1 MRVLGFGLFGL
12 GKYEMK
18 ALVTGGTGF
27 IGSHVV
33 DLLLE
38 RGHHVRLFSRA
49 SELPVRLAGKDVS
62 HFSGDLRYPE
72 SLSRAMKGMDVFYHI
87 GEIRNTTRH
96 AAKQNVQ
103 HVERAID
110 HLALSGVKRFVFISS
125 ISVAGIP
132 SRTPA
137 DEETAPIVTLAD
149 HYTWYK
155 ERCEKLLAEHVASA
169 EYAVV
174 RPGVVYGPGSR
185 HLGSLISA
193 IERLG
198 SIGIPFIGKGV
209 NIAPLI
215 HVRDIAR
222 AVYLAGI
229 ERGAAGQIFNITD
242 GLRHSWSD
250 FLNAIAGALNKKMR
264 ILSFPPLLLRV
275 PAQFLDVL
283 SGMFR
288 IRLSLR
294 SYVQYLTTDLLFD
307 NSKAQRLLNWKP
319 ECSMIEGIEEMI
331 REYRAR

>member
-1 MRVLGFGLFGL
+1 
-12 GKYEMK
+12 MK
-18 ALVTGGTGF
+18 ALVTGGTGY

-38 RGHHVRLFSRA
+38 RGHHVRLFSRE
-49 SELPVRLAGKDVS
+49 SELPVRLADKDVS
-62 HFSGDLRYPE
+62 LFSGDLRYPE
-72 SLSRAMKGMDVFYHI
+72 SLSRAMKGMDVLYHI
-87 GEIRNTTRH
+87 GEIRNTTRR
-96 AAKQNVQ
+96 AAKQNVH
-103 HVERAID
+103 HVERAIN
-110 HLALSGVKRFVFISS
+110 HLAPSGIKRFVFISS

-137 DEETAPIVTLAD
+137 DEDTAPMVTLMD

-155 ERCEKLLAEHVASA
+155 ERCERLLAERVAGA

-193 IERLG
+193 IDRIG
-198 SIGIPFIGKGV
+198 SIGIPFIGKGD

-222 AVYLAGI
+222 AAYLAGI
-229 ERGAAGQIFNITD
+229 ERGAAGQVFNITD

-250 FLNAIAGALNKKMR
+250 FFNAIAGALNKKMR
-264 ILSFPPLLLRV
+264 ILSLPPLLLGV

-283 SGMFR
+283 SGLFR
-288 IRLSLR
+288 IRLSLKA
-294 SYVQYLTTDLLFD
+294 YVQYVTTDLLFD

-319 ECSMIEGIEEMI
+319 EYTMIEGIEEMI
-331 REYRAR
+331 QEYRAR